1 MHPKKISITLVFLS
15 VPAACTA
22 ASTSP
27 AMETSKPTPDV
38 RREPGESI
46 IAPVPQGLSLNDL
59 GRPFTRDF
67 VRLQGTDG
75 RSLFPAASQP
85 RRTPQH
91 AFEHYVVTIDSGE
104 EWAAHA
110 AAWGLGAGV
119 GDARTS
125 RFASYRAVQIAEV
138 HEIDDTTVM
147 ADVPQ
152 YAVYYPWRIYMGFSY
167 EVVIHGDAEHFH
179 AGARAALPM
188 VSGAIESFAK
198 RYELDLEARGRG
210 LRPAHGKAIF
220 AKTADEIE
228 SRYETST
235 SEPVPILVEWRRIP
249 GREGH
254 TEKVE
259 WVELREGC
267 AGEPGCEPCR
277 SWSFDRVDVSFP
289 RNKPAGHAWDADDSP
304 PDTVLTLRAAD
315 DTRVSTKLEAYERTW
330 RLEPSVTVPTGK
342 TLDLRSIDSDLMADD
357 FMLKLSVKVPAT
369 IEGGRL
375 TFGSGTAVA
384 VGQCVDPSVGLAP
397 RSRGSSTKTRI
408 PARR

>member
-1 MHPKKISITLVFLS
+1 MYPKKISITLALFS
-15 VPAACTA
+15 IFAACTA

-27 AMETSKPTPDV
+27 AAETSKPTPEGG
-38 RREPGESI
+38 REPGESI
-46 IAPVPQGLSLNDL
+46 IAPAPQGLSLNDL

-85 RRTPQH
+85 QRTPQH
-91 AFEHYVVTIDSGE
+91 AFEHYVETIDSGE

-119 GDARTS
+119 GDARAS

-147 ADVPQ
+147 ADAPL

-188 VSGAIESFAK
+188 FSGAIEGFAK
-198 RYELDLEARGRG
+198 RYELELEARGRG
-210 LRPAHGKAIF
+210 LHPVHGRAIF
-220 AKTADEIE
+220 AKTADELE
-228 SRYETST
+228 SSYQAST
-235 SEPVPILVEWRRIP
+235 GEPVPILVEWRRIP

-267 AGEPGCEPCR
+267 AGERGCEVCR
-277 SWSFDRVDVSFP
+277 SWSFDRIDVSFP
-289 RNKPAGHAWDADDSP
+289 RRKSTGHAWDADDSP
-304 PDTVLTLRAAD
+304 PDTVLTLQSAD
-315 DTRVSTKLEAYERTW
+315 DTRVSAKLEAYERTW
-330 RLEPSVTVPTGK
+330 LLEPPVTVPTGK
-342 TLDLRSIDSDLMADD
+342 QLTLRSIDSDLMADD
-357 FMLKLSVKVPAT
+357 FMLRLSVKVPET
-369 IEGGRL
+369 TESGRL

-384 VGQCVDPSVGLAP
+384 VGQCVDPFVPRAS
-397 RSRGSSTKTRI
+397 RSRRSPTRMRI
-408 PARR
+408 PARQ